1 MQQKRKTAERTRN
14 QQLNDGNVGSQYN
27 IELCINEQN
36 LRAIMCVFLLLNSC
50 SVVAVVQLGDRNSFS
65 SHTHAHK
72 CLLYVLEKKLNN
84 QRYFWTIQ
92 QTNAI
97 VGNMR

>member
-65 SHTHAHK
+65 SHIHTHTHMPS
-72 CLLYVLEKKLNN
+72 VRIGKKSS
-84 QRYFWTIQ
+84 T
-92 QTNAI
+92 TNAI
-97 VGNMR
+97 FGQYSKQML